1 MLRLVRSTFNHL
13 FHAHPRARFV
23 GMPTLGFHT
32 NSISKITQPLAK
44 AGRHLFCAN
53 PKEDTT
59 LQPGILFRSHGNFFN
74 MYFGDQTPENILK
87 NGIKARGARK
97 DLYGHVVAGGH
108 FGYVSFS
115 KSESVA
121 KSFAF
126 GPHLMIFAVDPDQQ
140 GIDPMPKVLGDPRMI
155 EVDPLSYQRISNEGE
170 IAFEDKV
177 KPENIFMIRPAF
189 GFCGFSVY
197 TGKPTFNLNCP
208 EIHRLVKDTSEQKE
222 AFATP
227 VNLFR
232 GACALAASGAIAGT
246 AAYLATETEESE
258 KPLTTSKGPASGLY
272 QAALGK
278 NKNAAL
284 LLFFPA
290 GVKKITSI
298 SDSQSSHASSTKK
311 SGP

>member
-1 MLRLVRSTFNHL
+1 MLRLARSTFSHL
-13 FHAHPRARFV
+13 FHTRPRASFV
-23 GMPTLGFHT
+23 GMPTLGLHT

-44 AGRHLFCAN
+44 TGRHLFYAN
-53 PKEDTT
+53 PKEDST
-59 LQPGILFRSHGNFFN
+59 LQPGILFRSHGNFIN
-74 MYFGDQTPENILK
+74 IYFGNQTPENILK
-87 NGIKARGARK
+87 NGIKARGSRK
-97 DLYGHVVAGGH
+97 DLFGHVVAGGH

-121 KSFAF
+121 KSFGF
-126 GPHLMIFAVDPDQQ
+126 GPHLMIFAVDPNHQ

-155 EVDPLSYQRISNEGE
+155 EVDPLSYQRILNEGE
-170 IAFEDKV
+170 ISFEDKM

-189 GFCGFSVY
+189 GFCGFGVY
-197 TGKPTFNLNCP
+197 TGKPIFNSDCP
-208 EIHRLVKDTSEQKE
+208 EIHRLVKDTSEQKAE
-222 AFATP
+222 YFTSF
-227 VNLFR
+227 NLFR
-232 GACALAASGAIAGT
+232 GACALAAGGTIAGT

-258 KPLTTSKGPASGLY
+258 KPLATSKGPASGLY